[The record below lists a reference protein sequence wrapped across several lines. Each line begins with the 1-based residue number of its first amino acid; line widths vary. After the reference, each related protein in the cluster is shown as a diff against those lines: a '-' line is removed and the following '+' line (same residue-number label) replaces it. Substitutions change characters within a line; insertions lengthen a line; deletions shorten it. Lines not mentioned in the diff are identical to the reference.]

1 MNRIVK
7 VILPLFVVVFVLVTL
22 FSCYNGKDSE
32 SSADVDSTIVETSVV
47 TDTLSE
53 VDEEIEEADESDKLD
68 TSFDD
73 FMFAFTHSDRL
84 QSKRIVWPLTYTDV
98 DGETKNL
105 KSLNCS
111 SEFRFLKGDFFTVMY
126 GDRKQVENQKSETD
140 DSLVVVERIDLMEDK
155 LRAYEFKLL
164 EGKWKLTSMSDIVFH
179 ESDIYDFLTFYARFS
194 SDTLYQ
200 QDHVEQPLKVM
211 VLDPEED
218 DAYIEGTINA
228 EQWRSFC
235 PDVPQGVISNIRYGV
250 QKYYLRQMILQK
262 SGSSN
267 GLQEL
272 FFFTKEDNE
281 WYLTRYEN

>member
-7 VILPLFVVVFVLVTL
+7 VILPLLVATTL
-22 FSCYNGKDSE
+22 FSCSNGRNSE
-32 SSADVDSTIVETSVV
+32 SSADVDSMLVESTVV
-47 TDTLSE
+47 ADTLSE
-53 VDEEIEEADESDKLD
+53 VEEEIEEADESDKLD

-73 FMFAFTHSDRL
+73 FLFAFTHSDRL
-84 QSKRIVWPLTYTDV
+84 QSKRIEWPLPYTDV
-98 DGETKNL
+98 DGDTRKIN
-105 KSLNCS
+105 SFNS
-111 SEFRFLKGDFFTVMY
+111 VSEFRFLKGDFYTVLY
-126 GDRKQVENQKSETD
+126 GDKKQVENQKSD
-140 DSLVVVERIDLMEDK
+140 LQDSLVIVERIDLIEES
-155 LRAYEFKLL
+155 LRSFEFKLL
-164 EGKWKLTSMSDIVFH
+164 SGKWKLTSMRDIIFH

-200 QDHVEQPLKVM
+200 QAHVEQPLRVM

-218 DAYIEGTINA
+218 DAYIEGIINA

-250 QKYYLRQMILQK
+250 QKYKPKRMILQK

>member
-1 MNRIVK
+1 MNRIAK
-7 VILPLFVVVFVLVTL
+7 VLLPLFVVVTL
-22 FSCYNGKDSE
+22 FSCNNGRNSE
-32 SSADVDSTIVETSVV
+32 SAMDVDSTAVEESVV
-47 TDTLSE
+47 SDTLSE
-53 VDEEIEEADESDKLD
+53 VEEEIEEADESDRLD

-84 QSKRIVWPLTYTDV
+84 QSKRIIWPLAYTDAEGNTRSV
-98 DGETKNL
+98 S
-105 KSLNCS
+105 SLNVA

-126 GDRKQVENQKSETD
+126 GDRKQVEKQKLETD
-140 DSLVVVERIDLMEDK
+140 DSLVIVERIDLMEEK
-155 LRAYEFKLL
+155 LRNYEFKLL
-164 EGKWKLTSMSDIVFH
+164 SGKWKLTSMRDMEFH
-179 ESDIYDFLTFYARFS
+179 ESDIYDFLTFYARFC

-200 QDHVEQPLKVM
+200 QEHVDQPLRVM
-211 VLDPEED
+211 VLDPEMD

-250 QKYYLRQMILQK
+250 QKYRPRQMIMQK

-272 FFFTKEDNE
+272 FIFNKENNE
-281 WYLTRYEN
+281 WFLTAYEN

>member
-7 VILPLFVVVFVLVTL
+7 VILPLFVVVTL
-22 FSCYNGKDSE
+22 FSCNNGRYSE
-32 SSADVDSTIVETSVV
+32 SSEDVDSISVDTSVV
-47 TDTLSE
+47 PDTLSE

-84 QSKRIVWPLTYTDV
+84 QSKRIVWPLTFTDV
-98 DGETKNL
+98 DGDTRKIN
-105 KSLNCS
+105 SFNCA
-111 SEFRFLKGDFFTVMY
+111 SEFHFLKEDFYTVLY
-126 GDRKQVENQKSETD
+126 GDRKQVENQKSDME
-140 DSLVVVERIDLMEDK
+140 DSLVIVERIDLIEEN
-155 LRAYEFKLL
+155 LRSFEFQLIA
-164 EGKWKLTSMSDIVFH
+164 GKWKLTSVRDIVFH

-200 QDHVEQPLKVM
+200 QAHIEQPLKVM

-218 DAYIEGTINA
+218 DSYIEGTINA

-250 QKYYLRQMILQK
+250 QKYRPKRMILQK

-272 FFFTKEDNE
+272 FYFTKEDNE

>member
-1 MNRIVK
+1 M
-7 VILPLFVVVFVLVTL
+7 
-22 FSCYNGKDSE
+22 S
-32 SSADVDSTIVETSVV
+32 VDTSVV
-47 TDTLSE
+47 PDTLSE
-53 VDEEIEEADESDKLD
+53 VEEEIEEADESDKLD

-84 QSKRIVWPLTYTDV
+84 QSKRIVWPLSYTDV
-98 DGETKNL
+98 DGDTKKIN
-105 KSLNCS
+105 SFNCV
-111 SEFRFLKGDFFTVMY
+111 SEFRFLKEDFYTVLY
-126 GDRKQVENQKSETD
+126 GDRKQVENQKSDME
-140 DSLVVVERIDLMEDK
+140 DSLVVVERIDLIEEN
-155 LRAYEFKLL
+155 LRSFEFQLIA
-164 EGKWKLTSMSDIVFH
+164 GKWKLTSVRDIVFH

-200 QDHVEQPLKVM
+200 QAHIEQPLKVM

-218 DAYIEGTINA
+218 DSYIEGTINA

-250 QKYYLRQMILQK
+250 QRYRPKRMILQK

-267 GLQEL
+267 GMQEL

>member
-7 VILPLFVVVFVLVTL
+7 VILPLFVVVTL
-22 FSCYNGKDSE
+22 FSCNNGRYSE
-32 SSADVDSTIVETSVV
+32 SSEDVDSISVDTSVV
-47 TDTLSE
+47 PDTLSE

-84 QSKRIVWPLTYTDV
+84 QSKRIVWPLTFTDV
-98 DGETKNL
+98 DGDTRKIN
-105 KSLNCS
+105 SFNCA
-111 SEFRFLKGDFFTVMY
+111 SEFHFLKEDFFTVLY
-126 GDRKQVENQKSETD
+126 GDRKQVESQKSVME
-140 DSLVVVERIDLMEDK
+140 DSLVIVERIDLIEEN
-155 LRAYEFKLL
+155 LRSFEFQLIA
-164 EGKWKLTSMSDIVFH
+164 GKWKLTSVRDIVFH

-200 QDHVEQPLKVM
+200 QAHVEQPLKVM

-218 DAYIEGTINA
+218 DSYIEGTINA

-250 QKYYLRQMILQK
+250 QKYRPKRMILQK

-272 FFFTKEDNE
+272 FYFTKEDNE

>member
-7 VILPLFVVVFVLVTL
+7 VILPLFGVITL
-22 FSCYNGKDSE
+22 FSCSYGRNSE
-32 SSADVDSTIVETSVV
+32 SSTEVDSTMVEISAEP
-47 TDTLSE
+47 DTLSE
-53 VDEEIEEADESDKLD
+53 VDEEIEEADESDRLD

-73 FMFAFTHSDRL
+73 FLFAFTHSDRL
-84 QSKRIVWPLTYTDV
+84 QSKRIVWPLAYTDA
-98 DGETKNL
+98 DGETK
-105 KSLNCS
+105 KISSLNCV
-111 SEFRFLKGDFFTVMY
+111 SEFRFLKGDSYTVMY
-126 GDRKQVENQKSETD
+126 GDRKQVEMQKSD
-140 DSLVVVERIDLMEDK
+140 SQDSLVIVERIDLTEEN
-155 LRAYEFKLL
+155 LRSFEFKLL
-164 EGKWKLTSMSDIVFH
+164 EGKWKLTSMRDIVFH

-200 QDHVEQPLKVM
+200 ETHVEQPLKVM

-235 PDVPQGVISNIRYGV
+235 PDVPQGIISNIRYGV
-250 QKYYLRQMILQK
+250 QKYNSRQMILQK

-281 WYLTRYEN
+281 WHLVRYEN